1 MEKVPERINGMST
14 ILDVAPTI
22 LGRMGWK
29 QKPYY
34 QGKDLFK
41 TKKVSKLILEETYT
55 PEAIYDRFGMLQF
68 PWHMV
73 YTPETQ
79 KYELFHLFED
89 PGEKEDVYETH
100 KTAEEIKIIQEMLKQ
115 KASYILK
122 HKQEVKI
129 DKKSLE
135 MLKSLGYIK

>member
-1 MEKVPERINGMST
+1 MST

-22 LGRMGWK
+22 LSRMGWEK
-29 QKPYY
+29 RPFY
-34 QGKDLFK
+34 QGRDLFENK
-41 TKKVSKLILEETYT
+41 IRSESIFEETYT

-79 KYELFHLFED
+79 KFELYNLISD
-89 PGEKEDVYETH
+89 PGEGDEIFETH
-100 KTAEEIKIIQEMLKQ
+100 KNSEEIIKLQEMLRL
-115 KASYILK
+115 KASDILK
-122 HKQEVKI
+122 FRKEVNL
-129 DKKSLE
+129 DEKSLK